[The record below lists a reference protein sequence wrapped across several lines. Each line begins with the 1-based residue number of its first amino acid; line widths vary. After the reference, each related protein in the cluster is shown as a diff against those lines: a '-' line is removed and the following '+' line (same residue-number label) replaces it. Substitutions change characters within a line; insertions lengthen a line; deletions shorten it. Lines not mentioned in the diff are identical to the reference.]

1 VVGKEVSLNHLPQKL
16 DGNIILSPDL
26 HPTFKDLVPSVAN
39 VIVRKFKGWV
49 DRDDVKQE
57 CYLWAI
63 GRGQQFTDLL
73 NEENPN
79 KREQNEKRIAYQMRR
94 VAERY
99 ARKEKA
105 SKAGYHIS
113 DEAFYDTTTI
123 AQLIPFVI
131 ASVVD
136 GTVLE
141 QAQEMIN
148 DGQPRKQSTPAE
160 GGNLLAI
167 LIDIKKSYLKLEQ
180 EDKTILQMRYHD
192 NLTLQQ
198 IAQYL
203 ECATSTAD
211 RRCTSALRRL
221 QDKLGGDTPW
231 S

>member
-1 VVGKEVSLNHLPQKL
+1 MTPE
-16 DGNIILSPDL
+16 L
-26 HPTFKDLVPSVAN
+26 HPTLHDLVPSVSY
-39 VIVRKFKGWV
+39 VISRKFKGWV
-49 DRDDVKQE
+49 EFEDIKQE
-57 CYLWAI
+57 CFLWAI
-63 GRGQQFTDLL
+63 GRGQQFVDLL
-73 NEENPN
+73 NEPN
-79 KREQNEKRIAYQMRR
+79 LSRREQNERRIAYQMQRM
-94 VAERY
+94 AERF

-105 SKAGYHIS
+105 RKAGYKTT

-123 AQLIPFVI
+123 AKLIPFVI

-148 DGQPRKQSTPAE
+148 DGTPRKQSTPAE

-167 LIDIKKSYLKLEQ
+167 LIDIKKAYLKLEQ

-192 NLTLQQ
+192 NFTLQQ

-211 RRCTSALRRL
+211 RRCISALRRL
-221 QDKLGGDTPW
+221 QDRLGGQTPW
-231 S
+231 N

>member
-1 VVGKEVSLNHLPQKL
+1 MTPE
-16 DGNIILSPDL
+16 L
-26 HPTFKDLVPSVAN
+26 HPTLYNLVPSVSY
-39 VIVRKFKGWV
+39 VISRKFKGWV
-49 DRDDVKQE
+49 ETDDIKQE

-73 NEENPN
+73 NEPEPN
-79 KREQNEKRIAYQMRR
+79 KREQNEKRIAWQMRR
-94 VAERY
+94 MGERF
-99 ARKEKA
+99 ARKQKA
-105 SKAGYHIS
+105 AKAGYHTS
-113 DEAFYDTTTI
+113 DEAYYDTTTI

-148 DGQPRKQSTPAE
+148 DGTPRKQSTPAE
-160 GGNLLAI
+160 GGNLLAV
-167 LIDIKKSYLKLEQ
+167 LIDIKKAFIKLEQ

-192 NLTLQQ
+192 NFTLQQ

-221 QDKLGGDTPW
+221 QDKLGGESPW
-231 S
+231 N

>member
-1 VVGKEVSLNHLPQKL
+1 MTPE
-16 DGNIILSPDL
+16 L

-49 DRDDVKQE
+49 DREDVKQE

-99 ARKEKA
+99 ARREKA

-113 DEAFYDTTTI
+113 DEAFYDTATI

-131 ASVVD
+131 ASVID

-148 DGQPRKQSTPAE
+148 DGTPRKQSTPAE

-167 LIDIKKSYLKLEQ
+167 LIDIKKCYLKLEQ

-192 NLTLQQ
+192 NFTLQQ
-198 IAQYL
+198 IGQYL

-221 QDKLGGDTPW
+221 QDKLGGNTPW

>member
-1 VVGKEVSLNHLPQKL
+1 MKPE
-16 DGNIILSPDL
+16 L
-26 HPTFKDLVPSVAN
+26 HPTLYELVPSVSY
-39 VIVRKFKGWV
+39 VISRKFKNWI
-49 DRDDVKQE
+49 DPEDIKQE

-73 NEENPN
+73 NEPDYN
-79 KREQNEKRIAYQMRR
+79 KRIHNEKRIAYQMQRM
-94 VAERY
+94 AERF

-105 SKAGYHIS
+105 RKAGYKTT
-113 DEAFYDTTTI
+113 DEAFYDTSTI

-131 ASVVD
+131 ASIVE

-148 DGQPRKQSTPAE
+148 DGTPRKQSTPAE

-167 LIDIKKSYLKLEQ
+167 LIDIKKAYLKIAQ
-180 EDKTILQMRYHD
+180 EDKTILQMRYYD
-192 NLTLQQ
+192 NYTLQQ

-211 RRCTSALRRL
+211 RRCISALRKL
-221 QDKLGGDTPW
+221 QDKLGGQTPW

>member
-1 VVGKEVSLNHLPQKL
+1 MTPE
-16 DGNIILSPDL
+16 L
-26 HPTFKDLVPSVAN
+26 HPTLHDLVPSVSY
-39 VIVRKFKGWV
+39 VISRKFKGWV
-49 DRDDVKQE
+49 EFEDIKQE
-57 CYLWAI
+57 CFLWAI
-63 GRGQQFTDLL
+63 GRGQQFVDLL
-73 NEENPN
+73 NEPN
-79 KREQNEKRIAYQMRR
+79 LNRREQNEKRIAYQMQRM
-94 VAERY
+94 AERF

-105 SKAGYHIS
+105 RKAGYKTT

-123 AQLIPFVI
+123 AKLIPFVI

-148 DGQPRKQSTPAE
+148 DGTPRKQSTPAE

-167 LIDIKKSYLKLEQ
+167 LIDIKKAYLKLEQ

-192 NLTLQQ
+192 NFTLNQ

-211 RRCTSALRRL
+211 RRSTSALRRL
-221 QDKLGGDTPW
+221 QNKLGGETPW

>member
-1 VVGKEVSLNHLPQKL
+1 MKPE
-16 DGNIILSPDL
+16 L
-26 HPTFKDLVPSVAN
+26 HPTLYELVPSVSY
-39 VIVRKFKGWV
+39 VISRKFKNWI
-49 DRDDVKQE
+49 DPEDIKQE

-73 NEENPN
+73 NEPDYN
-79 KREQNEKRIAYQMRR
+79 KRIHNEKRIAYQMQRM
-94 VAERY
+94 AERF

-105 SKAGYHIS
+105 RKAGYKTT
-113 DEAFYDTTTI
+113 DEAFYDTSTI

-131 ASVVD
+131 ASIVE

-148 DGQPRKQSTPAE
+148 DGTPRKQSTPAE

-167 LIDIKKSYLKLEQ
+167 LIDIKKAYLKLGQ
-180 EDKTILQMRYHD
+180 EDKTILQMRYYD
-192 NLTLQQ
+192 NYTLQQ

-211 RRCTSALRRL
+211 RRCISALRKL
-221 QDKLGGDTPW
+221 QDKLGGQTPW

>member
-1 VVGKEVSLNHLPQKL
+1 MKPE
-16 DGNIILSPDL
+16 L
-26 HPTFKDLVPSVAN
+26 HPTLYELVPSVAF
-39 VIVRKFKGWV
+39 VISRKFKNWI
-49 DRDDVKQE
+49 DPEDIKQE

-73 NEENPN
+73 NEPDYN
-79 KREQNEKRIAYQMRR
+79 KRIHNEKRIAYQMQRM
-94 VAERY
+94 AERF

-105 SKAGYHIS
+105 RKAGYKTT
-113 DEAFYDTTTI
+113 DEAFYDTSTI

-131 ASVVD
+131 ASIVE

-148 DGQPRKQSTPAE
+148 DGTPRKQSTPAE

-167 LIDIKKSYLKLEQ
+167 LIDIKKAYLKIAQ
-180 EDKTILQMRYHD
+180 EDKTILQMRYYD
-192 NLTLQQ
+192 NYTLQQ

-211 RRCTSALRRL
+211 RRCISALRKL
-221 QDKLGGDTPW
+221 QDKLGGQTPW

>member
-1 VVGKEVSLNHLPQKL
+1 MTPE
-16 DGNIILSPDL
+16 L
-26 HPTFKDLVPSVAN
+26 HPTFYDLVPSVAY
-39 VIVRKFKGWV
+39 IVSRKFKGWV
-49 DRDDVKQE
+49 DPQDIKQE

-73 NEENPN
+73 NEPETN

-94 VAERY
+94 MAERY

-105 SKAGYHIS
+105 SKAGYHTS

-148 DGQPRKQSTPAE
+148 DGTPRKQSTPAE

-167 LIDIKKSYLKLEQ
+167 LIDIKKSFIKLQ
-180 EDKTILQMRYHD
+180 PEDKTILQMRYHE

-198 IAQYL
+198 VAQYL

-221 QDKLGGDTPW
+221 QDKLGGETPW

>member
-1 VVGKEVSLNHLPQKL
+1 MTPE
-16 DGNIILSPDL
+16 L
-26 HPTFKDLVPSVAN
+26 HPTIYELVPSVTY

-49 DRDDVKQE
+49 DTDDVRQE

-73 NEENPN
+73 NEPDLK
-79 KREQNEKRIAYQMRR
+79 KREHNEKRIVYQMRR

-105 SKAGYHIS
+105 RKAGYKTG
-113 DEAFYDTTTI
+113 DEAFYDTTII

-131 ASVVD
+131 ASIVN

-148 DGQPRKQSTPAE
+148 DGTPRKQSTPAE

-167 LIDIKKSYLKLEQ
+167 LIDIKRQYLKLEQ

-192 NLTLQQ
+192 NFTLQQ
-198 IAQYL
+198 IGQYL

-211 RRCTSALRRL
+211 RRSTAALRRL
-221 QDKLGGDTPW
+221 QNKLGGETPW
-231 S
+231 A

>member
-1 VVGKEVSLNHLPQKL
+1 MTPE
-16 DGNIILSPDL
+16 L
-26 HPTFKDLVPSVAN
+26 HPTLYELVPSVAY
-39 VIVRKFKGWV
+39 VIFRKFKGWV
-49 DRDDVKQE
+49 DFDDIKQE

-63 GRGQQFTDLL
+63 GRGDQFSELL
-73 NEENPN
+73 DEPQLN
-79 KREQNEKRIAYQMRR
+79 KREQNEKRIAYQMQRM
-94 VAERY
+94 AERF

-105 SKAGYHIS
+105 RKSGYKTS

-131 ASVVD
+131 SSVVD

-167 LIDIKKSYLKLEQ
+167 LIDIKKAYLRLEQ

-192 NLTLQQ
+192 NFTLQQ
-198 IAQYL
+198 VAQYL

-211 RRCTSALRRL
+211 RRCVSALRRL
-221 QDKLGGDTPW
+221 QDKLGGATPW
-231 S
+231 N

>member
-1 VVGKEVSLNHLPQKL
+1 MTPE
-16 DGNIILSPDL
+16 L
-26 HPTFKDLVPSVAN
+26 HPTLHDLVPSVSY
-39 VIVRKFKGWV
+39 VISRKFKGWV
-49 DRDDVKQE
+49 EFEDIKQE
-57 CYLWAI
+57 CFLWAI
-63 GRGQQFTDLL
+63 GRGQQFVDLL
-73 NEENPN
+73 NEPN
-79 KREQNEKRIAYQMRR
+79 LSRREQNERRIAYQMQRM
-94 VAERY
+94 AERF

-105 SKAGYHIS
+105 RKAGYKTT

-123 AQLIPFVI
+123 AKLIPFVI

-148 DGQPRKQSTPAE
+148 DGTPRKQSTPAE

-167 LIDIKKSYLKLEQ
+167 LIDIKKAYLKLEQ

-192 NLTLQQ
+192 NFTLNQ

-211 RRCTSALRRL
+211 RRSTSALRRL
-221 QDKLGGDTPW
+221 QDKLGGQTPW
-231 S
+231 N

>member
-1 VVGKEVSLNHLPQKL
+1 M
-16 DGNIILSPDL
+16 SPEL
-26 HPTFKDLVPSVAN
+26 HPTLYELVPSVTYI
-39 VIVRKFKGWV
+39 IVRKFKGWV
-49 DRDDVKQE
+49 DTDDVRQE

-63 GRGQQFTDLL
+63 GRGQHFTDLL
-73 NEENPN
+73 NEENPD

-105 SKAGYHIS
+105 RKAGYKTT

-131 ASVVD
+131 SSVVD

-148 DGQPRKQSTPAE
+148 DGTPRKQSTPAE

-167 LIDIKKSYLKLEQ
+167 LIDIKKAYLKLEQ

-192 NLTLQQ
+192 SFTLQQ

-211 RRCTSALRRL
+211 RRCISALRRL
-221 QDKLGGDTPW
+221 QDRLGGQTPW
-231 S
+231 N

>member
-1 VVGKEVSLNHLPQKL
+1 MTPE
-16 DGNIILSPDL
+16 L
-26 HPTFKDLVPSVAN
+26 HPTLYDLVPSVSY
-39 VIVRKFKGWV
+39 VISRKFKGWV
-49 DRDDVKQE
+49 ETDDIKQE

-73 NEENPN
+73 NEPEPN

-94 VAERY
+94 MGERF
-99 ARKEKA
+99 ARKQKA
-105 SKAGYHIS
+105 AKAGYHTS
-113 DEAFYDTTTI
+113 DEAYYDTTTI

-131 ASVVD
+131 ASVID

-167 LIDIKKSYLKLEQ
+167 LIDIKKAFIKLEQ

-192 NLTLQQ
+192 NFTLQQ

-221 QDKLGGDTPW
+221 QDKLGGETPW

>member
-1 VVGKEVSLNHLPQKL
+1 MTFE
-16 DGNIILSPDL
+16 L

>member
-1 VVGKEVSLNHLPQKL
+1 MTPE
-16 DGNIILSPDL
+16 L

-49 DRDDVKQE
+49 DREDVKQE

-99 ARKEKA
+99 ARREKA

-113 DEAFYDTTTI
+113 DEAFYDTATI

-131 ASVVD
+131 ASVID

-148 DGQPRKQSTPAE
+148 DGTPRKQSTPAE

-167 LIDIKKSYLKLEQ
+167 LIDIKKCYLKLEQ

-221 QDKLGGDTPW
+221 QDKLGGNTPW
-231 S
+231 G

>member
-1 VVGKEVSLNHLPQKL
+1 
-16 DGNIILSPDL
+16 
-26 HPTFKDLVPSVAN
+26 
-39 VIVRKFKGWV
+39 
-49 DRDDVKQE
+49 
-57 CYLWAI
+57 
-63 GRGQQFTDLL
+63 
-73 NEENPN
+73 
-79 KREQNEKRIAYQMRR
+79 MRR

-99 ARKEKA
+99 ARREKA

-113 DEAFYDTTTI
+113 DEAFYDTATI

-131 ASVVD
+131 ASVID

-148 DGQPRKQSTPAE
+148 DGTPRKQSTPAE

-167 LIDIKKSYLKLEQ
+167 LIDIKKCYLKLEQ

-221 QDKLGGDTPW
+221 QDKLGGNTPW
-231 S
+231 G

>member
-1 VVGKEVSLNHLPQKL
+1 MTPE
-16 DGNIILSPDL
+16 L
-26 HPTFKDLVPSVAN
+26 HPTLYELVPSVTY

-49 DRDDVKQE
+49 DTDDVRQE

-73 NEENPN
+73 NEPDLK
-79 KREQNEKRIAYQMRR
+79 KREHNEKRIVYQMRR

-105 SKAGYHIS
+105 RKAGYKTG
-113 DEAFYDTTTI
+113 DEAFYDTTII

-131 ASVVD
+131 ASIVN

-148 DGQPRKQSTPAE
+148 DGTPRKQSTPAE

-167 LIDIKKSYLKLEQ
+167 LIDIKKQYLKLEQ

-192 NLTLQQ
+192 NFTLQQ
-198 IAQYL
+198 IGQYL

-221 QDKLGGDTPW
+221 QNKLGGETPW
-231 S
+231 A

>member
-1 VVGKEVSLNHLPQKL
+1 MTPE
-16 DGNIILSPDL
+16 L
-26 HPTFKDLVPSVAN
+26 HPTLYELVPSVAY
-39 VIVRKFKGWV
+39 VISRKFKGWV
-49 DRDDVKQE
+49 DPQDIKQE
-57 CYLWAI
+57 CFLWAI

-73 NEENPN
+73 NEPEPN
-79 KREQNEKRIAYQMRR
+79 KREQNEKRIAYQMQRM
-94 VAERY
+94 AERF

-105 SKAGYHIS
+105 RKAGYRTT

-131 ASVVD
+131 ASIVE

-148 DGQPRKQSTPAE
+148 DGTPRKQSTPAE

-167 LIDIKKSYLKLEQ
+167 LIDIKKAYLKLEQ

-192 NLTLQQ
+192 NYTLQQ

-211 RRCTSALRRL
+211 RRSTSALRRL
-221 QDKLGGDTPW
+221 QDRLGGRSPW
-231 S
+231 N